1 MNGFP
6 PYPVCPSC
14 LSHPEPLS
22 AEAFCVQCY
31 APFHTEAALDADG
44 RCRLCRS
51 GITQFDAMY
60 CVGVYDG
67 RLRTLIQLYKYQPME
82 RLGEPLGQFM
92 RTGYPR
98 EVKFDAMVPMPIHSK
113 RLRDR
118 GFNQAEKLAEAL
130 AGIAPVRLER
140 NWVVRHKNTQKQAG
154 LSGKERRQNVKD
166 AFRVPN
172 PELVRGKRILLIDDV
187 LTTGASANAC
197 ASTLKKAGASY
208 VAILALARADRRIG
222 GGPEAAIA
230 VSQFV

>member
-1 MNGFP
+1 
-6 PYPVCPSC
+6 
-14 LSHPEPLS
+14 
-22 AEAFCVQCY
+22 
-31 APFHTEAALDADG
+31 
-44 RCRLCRS
+44 
-51 GITQFDAMY
+51 MY

-67 RLRTLIQLYKYQPME
+67 RLRTLIQLYKYGPME
-82 RLGEPLGQFM
+82 RLGEPLGEFL

-98 EVKFDAMVPMPIHSK
+98 EVRFDAMVPMPIHGK
-113 RLRDR
+113 RLRER

-130 AGIAPVRLER
+130 MDVAPMPLER
-140 NWVVRHKNTQKQAG
+140 RWVIRHKNTQRQAG

-166 AFRVPN
+166 AFRAPK
-172 PELVRGKRILLIDDV
+172 PEALRGKRILLIDDV

-197 ASTLKKAGASY
+197 ASTLKRAGASY